1 MGATGAV
8 VKARYTF
15 LYKYEDGQWKIAH
28 HHSSQM
34 PEEVEPKVKAG
45 ANVLSQEEVRSLFNL
60 WNNALATL
68 DPSQVAARYAKK
80 SILLP
85 TVSDE
90 PRTSNEGITDYFVNF
105 LQKKP
110 QGQILEGMVRAGDVS
125 NHELICPFVEMACFF
140 G

>member
-1 MGATGAV
+1 M

-34 PEEVEPKVKAG
+34 PEEVEPKVKDG
-45 ANVLSQEEVRSLFNL
+45 ANVLSQEEVRSLFSL

-68 DPSQVAARYAKK
+68 DPAQVAARYAKK

-125 NHELICPFVEMACFF
+125 IVSS
-140 G
+140 